1 MNAKICDPRAIQ
13 VAEAV
18 HHREHPQATIL
29 FGSRARGDYEELRS
43 DIDIMLVLPEEPGKE
58 HKESVAQWVQETALA
73 AYGRRVPV
81 QLVWFAKTD
90 FNENRRYIN
99 HITTQAMLD
108 GVVMSGNPEEFHS
121 RYLDDEE
128 TEYEYQWTDYHNR
141 LYHAESHLEAF
152 EILDN
157 TVANDMI
164 IAQQAHSALEHAM
177 KAIITGHGGTA
188 ERTHN
193 LGRLLGAVRRIDPQ
207 MSDFRLSIPPDLYS
221 EYAGDDEYER
231 ERMQPLLTDQ
241 DNYRERT
248 VNDIRALIERAREL
262 GPTIYN

>member
-1 MNAKICDPRAIQ
+1 MNAKICDPRAIH
-13 VAEAV
+13 VAQAV
-18 HHREHPQATIL
+18 HNRENPQATIL

-152 EILDN
+152 QHLDAAGFN
-157 TVANDMI
+157 DLLVAQH
-164 IAQQAHSALEHAM
+164 AQSALEHAM

-193 LGRLLGAVRRIDPQ
+193 LGRLLGTVRRIDPQ

-221 EYAGDDEYER
+221 EYAGDDEYRR
-231 ERMQPLLTDQ
+231 ERTHPLLTDQ

-248 VNDIRALIERAREL
+248 VNDVRALIERAREL
-262 GPTIYN
+262 GPAMYN

>member
-1 MNAKICDPRAIQ
+1 MNAKICDPRALQ

-81 QLVWFAKTD
+81 QVVWFASAD

-99 HITTQAMLD
+99 HVTTQALLD
-108 GVVMSGNPEEFHS
+108 GVVMSGNPEEFLS
-121 RYLDDEE
+121 RYSDDQQ

-152 EILDN
+152 EVLDS
-157 TVANDMI
+157 TVVI

-177 KAIITGHGGTA
+177 KAVIAGHGGTA
-188 ERTHN
+188 ERPHD
-193 LGRLLGAVRRIDPQ
+193 LGRLLGAVRRIDPS
-207 MSDFRLSIPPDLYS
+207 MNNFRLSIPPDIYS
-221 EYAGDDEYER
+221 EYAGDNEYER
-231 ERMQPLLTDQ
+231 ERTQPLLTAQ
-241 DNYRERT
+241 DDYRERT
-248 VNDIRALIERAREL
+248 VNDIRALIEQAHEL
-262 GPTIYN
+262 GPTMYN

>member
-1 MNAKICDPRAIQ
+1 MNAKICDPRALQ
-13 VAEAV
+13 VAQAV
-18 HHREHPQATIL
+18 HDRENPQATIL

-43 DIDIMLVLPEEPGKE
+43 DIDIMLVLPEDPGKE
-58 HKESVAQWVQETALA
+58 HKESVGEWAQETVAA

-81 QLVWFAKTD
+81 QLVWFGRAD

-108 GVVMSGNPEEFHS
+108 GVVMSQTPEEFRS
-121 RYLDDEE
+121 QYSDEE

-152 EILDN
+152 QHLDAAGFN
-157 TVANDMI
+157 DLLVAQH
-164 IAQQAHSALEHAM
+164 AQSALEHAM

-207 MSDFRLSIPPDLYS
+207 MNNFRLSIPPDIYS
-221 EYAGDDEYER
+221 EYAGDNEYET
-231 ERMQPLLTDQ
+231 ERVQPLLTDQ

>member
-1 MNAKICDPRAIQ
+1 MNAKICDPRALQ
-13 VAEAV
+13 VARAV
-18 HHREHPQATIL
+18 HDRENPQATIL

-43 DIDIMLVLPEEPGKE
+43 DIDIMMVLLEEPGKE
-58 HKESVAQWVQETALA
+58 HKESVGQWVQETVLS

-81 QLVWFAKTD
+81 QLVWFARTD

-99 HITTQAMLD
+99 HITTQALLD
-108 GVVMSGNPEEFHS
+108 GVVMSETPEEFLS
-121 RYLDDEE
+121 RYSDEE

-152 EILDN
+152 QHLDAAGFN
-157 TVANDMI
+157 DLLVAQH
-164 IAQQAHSALEHAM
+164 AQSALEHAM

-207 MSDFRLSIPPDLYS
+207 MNDFRLSIPSDIYS
-221 EYAGDDEYER
+221 AYAGDTEYER
-231 ERMQPLLTDQ
+231 ERTQPLLTDQ

-248 VNDIRALIERAREL
+248 VNDIRALIERAPEL
-262 GPTIYN
+262 GPTTCN